1 MIQSFTIDNPEH
13 RTYCMTNSYTIPR
26 TLANKLLTLAQ
37 DEPDAE
43 ICGLIA
49 RSDDN
54 QYHLY
59 SISNV
64 AEENGH
70 LFEMHPQQQIEAFKT
85 MRERQQSLFAIFH
98 SHPHSAAIPSA
109 RDLKES
115 AYNEALNI
123 IISLSTK
130 GVLDMR
136 AYRYHDQQVEP
147 VELLVD

>member
-1 MIQSFTIDNPEH
+1 
-13 RTYCMTNSYTIPR
+13 MTDSYTIPR

-37 DEPDAE
+37 HQPEAE

-54 QYHLY
+54 CYQLY
-59 SISNV
+59 PISNV
-64 AEENGH
+64 ADENGH

-85 MRERQQSLFAIFH
+85 MREQQQSLFAIFH
-98 SHPHSAAIPSA
+98 SHPHSAAIPSV
-109 RDLKES
+109 RDVKES
-115 AYNEALNI
+115 TYNDALNI

-136 AYRYHDQQVEP
+136 AYRYQNERVQP
-147 VELLVD
+147 LELHVD